1 MNNNVNTLL
10 MKRLYNLGGTICGL
24 LGWKQC
30 PLLDHRRK
38 NGRAERAD
46 WKKENKSGCGYSF
59 LSLMKYLNSV
69 TFYKTSNFDQVSFD
83 WKMQNKCPDT
93 FEALKV
99 PLRRVSLKMSCFWTC
114 YRMTFQIFCGSLT
127 RFLLIGVWRHWH
139 QDCVGSSFLVS
150 MWDSCRCQQRKFFK
164 KKWHLTPYFE

>member
-1 MNNNVNTLL
+1 
-10 MKRLYNLGGTICGL
+10 MKRLYNSDRTICRL

-46 WKKENKSGCGYSF
+46 WKKENKSGCGNLIPYEIF
-59 LSLMKYLNSV
+59 KRRYLQLVPGSQ
-69 TFYKTSNFDQVSFD
+69 TSNFEQVSFD

-114 YRMTFQIFCGSLT
+114 YRMTIWIFCGSLT

-150 MWDSCRCQQRKFFK
+150 VWDSCRCQQCKFFK
-164 KKWHLTPYFE
+164 KEKWHLTPYFE